1 MNLQDQCVEPENGE
15 VDSWCQRYGMYYM
28 EDMGC
33 WAESK
38 DNPVCSP
45 EGCGPPCRMTRA
57 DQVEQQV
64 KDALAKEGW

>member
-1 MNLQDQCVEPENGE
+1 
-15 VDSWCQRYGMYYM
+15 MYYM